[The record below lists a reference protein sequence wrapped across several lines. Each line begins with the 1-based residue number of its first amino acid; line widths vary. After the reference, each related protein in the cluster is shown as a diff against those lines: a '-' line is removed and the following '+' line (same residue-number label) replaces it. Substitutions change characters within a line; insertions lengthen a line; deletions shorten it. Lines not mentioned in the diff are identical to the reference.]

1 MDKHLINEIVDK
13 VVREKV
19 CEILMLEYAIDRKAF
34 INRVWNLSPMLI
46 SHWCLIRYNRLTDRE
61 EYIDHWKNEVFGW
74 MEYISVMKLKRNN
87 DVESRQKALLQAW
100 DDLDYISNPEAI
112 KAAIYR
118 KFGNEEID
126 MRTPLIDEVAN
137 AFIADS
143 HTIIALISKGDVGE
157 MREYINSL

>member
-74 MEYISVMKLKRNN
+74 MEAIQLLKLKGKN
-87 DVESRQKALLQAW
+87 DVESRQKALSQAFN
-100 DDLDYISNPEAI
+100 DIEYTTNPKVVKGAI
-112 KAAIYR
+112 RR
-118 KFGNEEID
+118 KFHDEQID
-126 MRTPLIDEVAN
+126 INLPIIDEIICGFMSDIPQLINLMAN
-137 AFIADS
+137 D
-143 HTIIALISKGDVGE
+143 DVQP